1 MYNIKPW
8 VFLLRAL
15 FIKRLK
21 NQRVK
26 KVDKHYMKIAL
37 DLAKLGKGKV
47 NPNPLVGAVIV
58 KDKKIIAKGYHEKY
72 GEDHAEVNAFK
83 NAKENVA
90 GATMYVTLEPCSHY
104 GKTPPCVDKIID
116 NKISRV
122 VIGMMDPNKLVLGQ
136 GIKKLQ
142 DAGIEVEVGVLEEEC
157 KKLNEVFIKYIKNKK
172 PFVVLKAA
180 MSLDGKIS
188 TASGESKWITGNK
201 SRSEVHKLRN
211 DLSAIMVGVDTVII
225 DNPYLTCRIVDGRNP
240 IRIIIDS
247 KLRIPKDSNVLENTN
262 DIKTI
267 IATTEKAPKE
277 KIDYL
282 ENLGVWVIKT
292 KSKDEKVNLKELMI
306 KLGELKI
313 DSILLEGGSTLNYS
327 ALEVGIVDK
336 VLVYIA
342 PKIIGGVNSKTPV
355 GGNGIEQLKDAFKIK
370 DLNISMVS
378 EDVLIQGYIGGEE
391 N

>member
-1 MYNIKPW
+1 
-8 VFLLRAL
+8 
-15 FIKRLK
+15 
-21 NQRVK
+21 
-26 KVDKHYMKIAL
+26 MKIAL

-116 NKISRV
+116 KKISRV

-240 IRIIIDS
+240 IRIIVDS

-267 IATTEKAPKE
+267 IATTEKAAKE

-282 ENLGVWVIKT
+282 KNIGVWVIKT
-292 KSKDEKVNLKELMI
+292 KSTDEKVNLKELMI

-313 DSILLEGGSTLNYS
+313 DSILLEGGSMLNYS

-336 VLVYIA
+336 VLIYIA

-378 EDVLIQGYIGGEE
+378 EDVLNQGYIGGEE

>member
-83 NAKENVA
+83 NAKENLA

-157 KKLNEVFIKYIKNKK
+157 KKLNEVFIKYIKNEK

-292 KSKDEKVNLKELMI
+292 KSTDEKVNLKELMI